1 MTVKTKF
8 IIKGFEDY
16 GSIGVCEISDEAI
29 SQALR
34 TSTSRRKLSI
44 ENLDTTL
51 QNAQPRVCAFC
62 SRKFKRFTY
71 NHQVLSVDKFQKRRN
86 AYEVYLIEITGVVWK
101 DDNLYCKSTECSGKH
116 LNPNSVDF
124 VSVTRGISR
133 DEALAL
139 IHERN
144 NSPFYSK
151 NHDSIEAYINY
162 QNVHARANDKQ
173 RSIEIIE
180 KQNFSRSLQGYIQRF
195 GLDDGTRRWNLIQ
208 SQKGI
213 TVENLSRIYDTDT
226 ALAVYEKWK
235 SDTRNTLEN
244 FIRRY
249 GEFEGHEKWL
259 AYKELNSQ
267 NFRPNNGLYGKRC
280 EVDGIRFYS
289 MMERDFY
296 LKLKSK
302 NFHWPVKHDV
312 VYPGTLMRSDFY
324 FPMIDVHV
332 EIAGSWHISGYSER
346 MQLKQDL
353 FSCWIVKNTKEY
365 DTIISKLEK
374 AHAERSRLTDF
385 ATGID

>member
-29 SQALR
+29 SHALR

-71 NHQVLSVDKFQKRRN
+71 NHQVLSVDKFKKRRN
-86 AYEVYLIEITGVVWK
+86 AY
-101 DDNLYCKSTECSGKH
+101 
-116 LNPNSVDF
+116 
-124 VSVTRGISR
+124 
-133 DEALAL
+133 
-139 IHERN
+139 
-144 NSPFYSK
+144 
-151 NHDSIEAYINY
+151 
-162 QNVHARANDKQ
+162 
-173 RSIEIIE
+173 
-180 KQNFSRSLQGYIQRF
+180 
-195 GLDDGTRRWNLIQ
+195 
-208 SQKGI
+208 
-213 TVENLSRIYDTDT
+213 
-226 ALAVYEKWK
+226 
-235 SDTRNTLEN
+235 
-244 FIRRY
+244 
-249 GEFEGHEKWL
+249 
-259 AYKELNSQ
+259 
-267 NFRPNNGLYGKRC
+267 
-280 EVDGIRFYS
+280 
-289 MMERDFY
+289 
-296 LKLKSK
+296 
-302 NFHWPVKHDV
+302 V